1 LKVILLS
8 AVAGLVIAVAASF
21 VLNHEQEPAYRA
33 FTGSGARVGEPG
45 SNLVGPS
52 WNGLNTQTAPGT

>member
-8 AVAGLVIAVAASF
+8 AIAGIVIAVAASF
-21 VLNHEQEPAYRA
+21 VLSHEQEPAYRA

-45 SNLVGPS
+45 SNLVGPN
-52 WNGLNTQTAPGT
+52 WNGLNEQTAPGS

>member
-8 AVAGLVIAVAASF
+8 AIAGIVIAVAASF

-45 SNLVGPS
+45 TNLVGPT
-52 WNGLNTQTAPGT
+52 WNGLNEQTAPGS